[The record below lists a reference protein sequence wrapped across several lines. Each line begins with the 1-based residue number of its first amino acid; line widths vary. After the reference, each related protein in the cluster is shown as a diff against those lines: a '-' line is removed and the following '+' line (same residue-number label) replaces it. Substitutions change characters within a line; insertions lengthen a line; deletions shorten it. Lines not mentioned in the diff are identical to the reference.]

1 MNAFSRIL
9 DRLQIPGLSHPP
21 REAESPLLYFSPSD
35 PWTLHDA
42 VEGCIIFG
50 ATGSGKTS
58 GSGETIAKSFL
69 TAGCGGLVLSAKKDE
84 AQLWERYCRETERS
98 LVVFS
103 PASGQTFNFLQYE
116 CHRAGGGAGLTEN
129 LVMLFCSVLEVAERC
144 DTGSPSADY
153 WQRAVK
159 QLLRNCI
166 DLAIISRGTI
176 SIDLLHNIVISSPTS
191 PEELASPEWQ
201 RSSTCMACI
210 REGEAKEKSRE
221 QAHDFEIAV
230 SYFLKEF
237 ATLNPRTRSC
247 IVSTFTTMTD
257 LFLRGVI
264 HRMLCTTTNLHIPEA
279 THDGAVVLLDLPVK
293 EFDQVGQLVQVLLKF
308 IWQRATERR
317 DPNRYPR
324 PCFLWCDEAQLFVTA
339 ADATFQTTARSSQA
353 CTVYLTQSLSNF
365 YGALGGERGKALT
378 HSLLGNLQTKIF
390 HQNGDSRTNDFA
402 ADLFAKSWQFRG
414 TAGTSMTD
422 STFGEPRVSRNF
434 GGTDSLEYE
443 ILPQEFTML
452 RKGGPENN
460 GAVEAIVFQGGRRWR
475 ATGKNYLRAT
485 FHQNI

>member
-1 MNAFSRIL
+1 MNTFSRIL
-9 DRLQIPGLSHPP
+9 DRLQIPGLSQSRRAP
-21 REAESPLLYFSPSD
+21 ESALLYFSPKDS
-35 PWTLHDA
+35 WTLHDA

-69 TAGCGGLVLSAKKDE
+69 RAGCGGLVLTAKKDE
-84 AQLWERYCRETERS
+84 AQLWTRYCRETGRS

-103 PASGQTFNFLQYE
+103 PASGRLFNFLQYE

-144 DTGSPSADY
+144 DGGSTSADY

-159 QLLRNCI
+159 QLLRNTI
-166 DLAIISRGTI
+166 DLALISRGTI
-176 SIDLLHNIVISSPTS
+176 SIDLLHNIVISSPAN
-191 PEELASPEWQ
+191 PDELALPEWQ
-201 RSSTCMACI
+201 ESSTCMACI
-210 REGEAKEKSRE
+210 RDGEAKEKTPE
-221 QAHDFEIAV
+221 QTHDFGIAV
-230 SYFLKEF
+230 AYFLKEF

-247 IVSTFTTMTD
+247 IVSTFTTMSD

-264 HRMLCTTTNLHIPEA
+264 HRMLCTTTDLLIPEA
-279 THDGAVVLLDLPVK
+279 THDGHVVLLDLPVK
-293 EFDQVGQLVQVLLKF
+293 EFDQVGQLVQVLLKY

-317 DPNRYPR
+317 DLERYPR
-324 PCFLWCDEAQLFVTA
+324 PCFLWCDECQLFVTA
-339 ADATFQTTARSSQA
+339 ADATFQTTARSSRA

-365 YGALGGERGKALT
+365 YGALGGERSKALT

-390 HQNGDSRTNDFA
+390 HQNGDSRTNEFA

-414 TAGTSMTD
+414 SAGTST
-422 STFGEPRVSRNF
+422 TEGAFGEPRVSRNA
-434 GGTDSLEYE
+434 GGSDSLEYE

-452 RKGGPENN
+452 RKGGPENK
-460 GAVEAIVFQGGRRWR
+460 GAVDAILFQGGRRWR
-475 ATGKNYLRAT
+475 ATGRNYLRTT
-485 FHQNI
+485 FHQQM